1 MPYTLERHGTILTV
15 RVTEPTPADVPSG
28 LADIQR
34 ILDEGGISE
43 VRIRFDE
50 AAWRTGW
57 AECTLTAFEVSMGD
71 LGIPVRV
78 LGPDARLEPSRR
90 AGEATAAGRPDPLP
104 IA

>member
-1 MPYTLERHGTILTV
+1 MPYTIERRGTILTV
-15 RVTEPTPADVPSG
+15 RVTEPSPADVPAG

-34 ILDEGGISE
+34 SLDQGGISE
-43 VRIRFDE
+43 VCIGFDE

-57 AECTLTAFEVSMGD
+57 AECTLTAFETSMGD

-90 AGEATAAGRPDPLP
+90 AGQATAAHRPDPLA

>member
-1 MPYTLERHGTILTV
+1 MPYTLELVGTILTV
-15 RVTEPTPADVPSG
+15 RVTEPTPADVPAG

-34 ILDEGGISE
+34 RLDEGGISE
-43 VRIRFDE
+43 VRVGFDE

-57 AECTLTAFEVSMGD
+57 AECTLTAFEASMGD

-78 LGPDARLEPSRR
+78 LGPDARREPSRR
-90 AGEATAAGRPDPLP
+90 SGEATAAGRPDPLP